1 MSLTL
6 LTSHF
11 EISEVN
17 DVARENMELRG
28 GERAAKSAT
37 GTRQV
42 LRRAEERQARIETY
56 NMVVTRPTSHCERSE
71 VNNVA
76 PLNM

>member
-1 MSLTL
+1 MEERRRARITTYYVSLTL

-28 GERAAKSAT
+28 GEQAAKSAT

-42 LRRAEERQARIETY
+42 LR
-56 NMVVTRPTSHCERSE
+56 
-71 VNNVA
+71 
-76 PLNM
+76 